1 MKKNDYIE
9 PLTNVYL
16 MSAFDYFLQ
25 SGNAPTIEED
35 DETGFN
41 DF

>member
-9 PLTNVYL
+9 PLTSVYL
-16 MSAFDYFLQ
+16 LSAFDHFLA

-41 DF
+41 AY